1 LCILFLVRF
10 VVALSL
16 EAIGSMYFAQL
27 IVFRR
32 HAATRKLAI
41 LGLSLLLLSG
51 AWLPATAQG
60 SGPALKEANLRLS
73 PEYDDPGLLVILTGT
88 FDNLDAYPQQVSLPV
103 PAAARGIQATEQD
116 ASGTLINRPW
126 ERKGDQITYSLEA
139 QPSFQLEYYLDRP
152 PAGNDREIKYS
163 WRAPYAVKDLTLTVQ
178 QPARAQNFTVSPKPD
193 SSLVSADGLTTFVTK
208 RTNVGAGDPVDF
220 VINYT
225 KTDLAPSL
233 PRSQPVANTNAG
245 GAAVGNQATNAGAG
259 ATAPA
264 PSRQSLP
271 IIPLALIS
279 VGLAALVG
287 AAVYWLLER
296 QRSAVPAV
304 TNRGGRTALRRQPGS
319 ERVSSGPAS
328 VGEAR
333 FCRKCGR
340 SFNAGDRFC
349 GQCGTPR
356 A

>member
-1 LCILFLVRF
+1 
-10 VVALSL
+10 
-16 EAIGSMYFAQL
+16 MYFAQL
-27 IVFRR
+27 IVSYRR
-32 HAATRKLAI
+32 PAIRNLAL
-41 LGLSLLLLSG
+41 LGLALLLLSF
-51 AWLPATAQG
+51 AWLPVTVTAQG
-60 SGPALKEANLRLS
+60 PGPTLKEANLRLS

-88 FDNLDAYPQQVSLPV
+88 FDNVEAYPRQITLPV

-116 ASGTLINRPW
+116 ASGTLINRKW
-126 ERKGDQITYSLEA
+126 QHTGDQVTYSLEA

-163 WRAPYAVKDLTLTVQ
+163 WQAPYAVKDLTLTVQ
-178 QPARAQNFTVSPKPD
+178 QPARAQSFTVTPKPD

-208 RTNVGAGDPVDF
+208 QSNLGAGESVDF

-225 KTDLAPSL
+225 KADAAPSL
-233 PRSQPVANTNAG
+233 PRSQPAANTTDGSAVAG
-245 GAAVGNQATNAGAG
+245 NTATSGGAG
-259 ATAPA
+259 ATTPG

-271 IIPLALIS
+271 IIPLVLIG
-279 VGLAALVG
+279 VGMAALVG

-296 QRSAVPAV
+296 QRSLAPSVASHGTRRAV
-304 TNRGGRTALRRQPGS
+304 TDGKARS
-319 ERVSSGPAS
+319 ERVSPAPVS
-328 VGEAR
+328 DGEAR

-340 SFNAGDRFC
+340 AFNASDRFC